1 MALNHAKGFMSV
13 EQSIKS
19 KTSQAITS
27 GNKAVIMMYHPGNRH
42 NAFDMQI
49 AEPMFEFV
57 IVYQFQL
64 PSTLLNG
71 TAVLVTWQIF
81 FI

>member
-1 MALNHAKGFMSV
+1 MSV

-27 GNKAVIMMYHPGNRH
+27 ENKAVVMLDCAGNRS

-49 AEPMFEFV
+49 AETRFEFCHS
-57 IVYQFQL
+57 L
-64 PSTLLNG
+64 PIPVAINTSQWTCCLGNM
-71 TAVLVTWQIF
+71 ARF

>member
-1 MALNHAKGFMSV
+1 MSV
-13 EQSIKS
+13 EQNIKS

-27 GNKAVIMMYHPGNRH
+27 ENKAVIMLGCPGNRS

-49 AEPMFEFV
+49 AEPLFHFV
-57 IVYQFQL
+57 EVYQFQL

-71 TAVLVTWQIF
+71 PAVLVTWQMF